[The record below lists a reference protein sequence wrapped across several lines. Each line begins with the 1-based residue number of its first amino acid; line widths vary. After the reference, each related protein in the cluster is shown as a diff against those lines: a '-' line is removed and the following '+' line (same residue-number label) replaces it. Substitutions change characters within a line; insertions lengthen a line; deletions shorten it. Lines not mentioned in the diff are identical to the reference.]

1 MIPGQRAA
9 LCLAVWLCVCAIRPC
24 FAAEDGGPACR
35 VKVSEL
41 GEVFLDRTPVTLAE
55 LSARLLE
62 LKGRGGHIV
71 YYRESPQS
79 EPSRDVMTVLEL
91 LTATQIPIQM
101 GHDAP
106 SEWGRLEAFELEVG
120 PQQFR
125 FALARNQPFLFGF
138 RPEGAVQPQVYS
150 GPTTRTEDWFKMV
163 DVLVSSDRVLET
175 PARSPDQAFAPEA
188 LAEPSVHIRLIYDQQ
203 IGWQAVYPLDN
214 VPSNITSLLKDCS
227 ALGLQMIPGSHSQT
241 SDHSRR

>member
-1 MIPGQRAA
+1 MIAGRRAA
-9 LCLAVWLCVCAIRPC
+9 LRLAAVLCVCAIRPC
-24 FAAEDGGPACR
+24 FAAEDGGPADR

-55 LSARLLE
+55 LSSRLLE
-62 LKGRGGHIV
+62 LKERGGHIV

-101 GHDAP
+101 GHEAP
-106 SEWGRLEAFELEVG
+106 SEWGTLEAFELEVG

-125 FALARNQPFLFGF
+125 FALGRNQPFLFGF
-138 RPEGAVQPQVYS
+138 HPEGAVEPQVYS

-163 DVLVSSDRVLET
+163 DLLISSDRVLET
-175 PARSPDQAFAPEA
+175 PARSPDRAFAPDA
-188 LAEPSVHIRLIYDQQ
+188 LAEPSVHIRVIYNQD
-203 IGWQAVYPLDN
+203 IGWQAMYPLDN

-227 ALGLQMIPGSHSQT
+227 TLGLQMIPGAHSES
-241 SDHSRR
+241 SDNSRR